1 MAQDIRV
8 AMPSVTVLAYVR
20 ADGPNVSGALAIWD
34 LDANRNNF
42 IPFTVG
48 QTWTQLTTVLGLDN
62 AAARPVRIEF
72 YNSSINT
79 DLLVDS
85 VSAF

>member
-20 ADGPNVSGALAIWD
+20 AGGANVSGALAIWD
-34 LDANRNNF
+34 LDANRNNY
-42 IPFTVG
+42 IPFSVG
-48 QTWTQLTTVLGLDN
+48 QTWTQLTAVLGLEDTAN
-62 AAARPVRIEF
+62 RPVRIEF